1 MDNQFAEI
9 EQVERW
15 EAGEVIFREGEQ
27 PQGVFVLYSGT
38 ADMVFSARNGFKRS
52 LRTALPGEILG
63 LSDAVSNTP
72 HDCTA
77 TTHTN
82 AKIGFV
88 PLDAFRRQL
97 EQTPELWLTIAKF
110 LSADVDACWA
120 SMRTLATA
128 R

>member
-1 MDNQFAEI
+1 
-9 EQVERW
+9 
-15 EAGEVIFREGEQ
+15 
-27 PQGVFVLYSGT
+27 
-38 ADMVFSARNGFKRS
+38 
-52 LRTALPGEILG
+52 
-63 LSDAVSNTP
+63 VSNTP